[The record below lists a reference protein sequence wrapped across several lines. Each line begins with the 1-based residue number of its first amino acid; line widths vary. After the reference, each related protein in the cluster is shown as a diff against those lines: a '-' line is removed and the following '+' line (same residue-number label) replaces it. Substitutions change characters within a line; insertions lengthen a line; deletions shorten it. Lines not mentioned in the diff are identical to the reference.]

1 MLTFLLYLFHNVFI
15 YLFTHVCIYLKWVL
29 FLTIQI
35 VFGSPRSD
43 LLSVQC
49 DFAPD
54 TPTEHTHTLPT
65 ELFLCVLQYSGSVYM
80 CAGGAVINLIICL
93 FKKKKNHNHKHMAKS
108 HPITD

>member
-1 MLTFLLYLFHNVFI
+1 MY
-15 YLFTHVCIYLKWVL
+15 VCIYLFKWVL

-35 VFGSPRSD
+35 VFRSLRSD

-49 DFAPD
+49 DFAPNA
-54 TPTEHTHTLPT
+54 PAEHTHTLPT

-80 CAGGAVINLIICL
+80 CVGGAVINLIICFFFL
-93 FKKKKNHNHKHMAKS
+93 KKKIHNHKHLANS